1 MPMFSRVPLLASGV
15 KTEELLKDLLEVSL
29 SVEDAARLAH
39 WNIRGPEF
47 VALHGLFGEVYDT
60 ASKASDTIAERLVAL
75 GFVAPG
81 IASMECESF
90 AKAPPAGDTP
100 NGTKLSDSLV
110 TRLQT
115 FSRMLLKVFEALT
128 TDRDHGT
135 ANLLIGIQN
144 DIDKLI
150 WKVQKFNP

>member
-1 MPMFSRVPLLASGV
+1 MPMFTRIPLLVAGTR
-15 KTEELLKDLLEVSL
+15 TEELLKDLLEVSL

-47 VALHGLFGEVYDT
+47 VALHGLFGEVYAA
-60 ASKASDTIAERLVAL
+60 ASTASDTIAERLVAL

-81 IASMECESF
+81 IAAMDCDAF
-90 AKAPPAGDTP
+90 AKAPPAGDSP
-100 NGTKLSDSLV
+100 NGAKLADMV
-110 TRLQT
+110 VVRLQA
-115 FSRMLLKVFEALT
+115 FSRMLLKVFEGLT